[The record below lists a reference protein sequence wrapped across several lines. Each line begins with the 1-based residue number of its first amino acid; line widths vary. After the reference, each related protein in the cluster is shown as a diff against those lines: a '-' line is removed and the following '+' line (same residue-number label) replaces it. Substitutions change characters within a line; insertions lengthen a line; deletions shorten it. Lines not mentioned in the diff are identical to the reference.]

1 MSEPPVDP
9 PQRPWCEDCDMEM
22 LDCNCKYYW
31 EDLYAAINY
40 ERDRVGEK
48 WDA

>member
-22 LDCNCKYYW
+22 LDCNCKFYW

-40 ERDRVGEK
+40 ERSRLGE
-48 WDA
+48 